1 MRQRLHLMGN
11 GYAGEI
17 LDLIIIGKSVI
28 SYLSIYDYS
37 ILKNMAHTLN
47 GVSLVGNL
55 LTVTDR
61 NGTFETTIVGL
72 SDVRNLEPRFQEK
85 YRTVAYLMY
94 DELLD
99 SGYLLTEEDARL
111 LI

>member
-1 MRQRLHLMGN
+1 
-11 GYAGEI
+11 
-17 LDLIIIGKSVI
+17 
-28 SYLSIYDYS
+28 
-37 ILKNMAHTLN
+37 MAHNLN

-94 DELLD
+94 DDLLD